1 MKRVILTG
9 GSGFVGANLAR
20 RLLADGHEVHLFLRP
35 GFAAWRVADILEH
48 VHAHEVDL
56 SNKEQLSA
64 TVRGI
69 RPEWVF
75 HLATYG
81 AYPAQTHSHL
91 MVRTNVFG
99 TMNLLNAC
107 LQSGFEAFINAG
119 SSSEYGWKDH
129 APPETEVLEPN
140 SDYAVT
146 KASATHFCSEVA
158 AAKQVNV
165 STLRLYSV
173 YGPFE
178 EPSRLIPTLIS
189 FGLRG
194 QLPALANPDIARDF
208 VYVDDVVD
216 AFLLVANAKGPG
228 EIYNVGTGTQ
238 TTLREAVAVAQKVL
252 KLEVEPAWETMR
264 ARSWDTN
271 VWVAD
276 SEKIRERVG
285 WRPRFDFE
293 SGFYATA
300 EWFRKHPEMLLS
312 VPSALFPLPLGE
324 G

>member
-1 MKRVILTG
+1 
-9 GSGFVGANLAR
+9 VGANLAR

-64 TVRGI
+64 TVRGV

-146 KASATHFCSEVA
+146 KASAT
-158 AAKQVNV
+158 Q
-165 STLRLYSV
+165 R
-173 YGPFE
+173 
-178 EPSRLIPTLIS
+178 
-189 FGLRG
+189 
-194 QLPALANPDIARDF
+194 
-208 VYVDDVVD
+208 
-216 AFLLVANAKGPG
+216 
-228 EIYNVGTGTQ
+228 
-238 TTLREAVAVAQKVL
+238 
-252 KLEVEPAWETMR
+252 
-264 ARSWDTN
+264 
-271 VWVAD
+271 
-276 SEKIRERVG
+276 
-285 WRPRFDFE
+285 
-293 SGFYATA
+293 
-300 EWFRKHPEMLLS
+300 
-312 VPSALFPLPLGE
+312 
-324 G
+324 